1 MMGRVATV
9 GANQFFYWVEG
20 DPRACRA
27 PDVYVVEGVSLPPDS
42 VGVWKTWEGHV
53 PSFAFEVVSD
63 DRLKDYEAAPKDY
76 GAAGVREL
84 VVFDPWVTPRSRKRV
99 RWQVFR
105 RDARGELSLVERSSS
120 DRVWSESL
128 GCWLRAVE
136 GSRGLR
142 VRLATGP
149 TGDALIPTA
158 SARAKALLRIA
169 ESQSEAE
176 RRARQEA
183 EAHARRRPRPR
194 TRGCAPRSSGF
205 ERPDAHGRRRS
216 HREALGPRDA
226 RRARRRGHALRS
238 AAQAARLG
246 HRGRAPRRDRRAR
259 REARRCSASR
269 AAELEARAA
278 ASSKRPLAERDAEIA
293 KMRALHDEAAAGDRR
308 AARGG
313 RRGEG
318 VARRA

>member
-1 MMGRVATV
+1 MVAAAKFTGHVEYPTTDDMGEHLLRRVIANLLRSLVRQWLAMMGRVATV

-84 VVFDPWVTPRSRKRV
+84 VVFDPLVTPRSRKRV

-105 RDARGELSLVERSSS
+105 RDARGELSLVERSSG

-158 SARAKALLRIA
+158 SARAKALMRIA

-183 EAHARRRPRPR
+183 EAHAKETELRMKE
-194 TRGCAPRSSGF
+194 T
-205 ERPDAHGRRRS
+205 
-216 HREALGPRDA
+216 EAEN
-226 RRARRRGHALRS
+226 
-238 AAQAARLG
+238 ARL
-246 HRGRAPRRDRRAR
+246 RA
-259 REARRCSASR
+259 EN
-269 AAELEARAA
+269 
-278 ASSKRPLAERDAEIA
+278 ERLR
-293 KMRALHDEAAAGDRR
+293 KG
-308 AARGG
+308 
-313 RRGEG
+313 
-318 VARRA
+318 